1 MHLNGD
7 SIKRREDK
15 RFLTGRGEYLDDI
28 FFDDEY
34 CAVFFRSPHP
44 HAKIKKIKT
53 EAALTVPGVVSI
65 LSAKDVENDG
75 LRSCLLYTSP
85 SPRD

>member
-1 MHLNGD
+1 MHLNGG
-7 SIKRREDK
+7 SIKRREDR

-34 CAVFFRSPHP
+34 CAIFVRSPHP

-53 EAALTVPGVVSI
+53 EAAVTVPGVVSI
-65 LSAKDVENDG
+65 LSAEDVENDG
-75 LRSCLLYTSP
+75 LCLLYTSP